1 MWKSPAPRLSRIPGF
16 MGGFMDTQ
24 YFDSDC
30 THKSEEMK
38 RNCGEIVD
46 IHLSDN
52 PKQEEKP
59 WAINAA

>member
-1 MWKSPAPRLSRIPGF
+1 
-16 MGGFMDTQ
+16 MDTQ